1 MNQVGNRLYIYFLL
15 DVEHQMLFNPGINLK
30 LVKQIQAFYISNRCL
45 FLLSKLTSSMIATAV
60 SVSRSSKLVKLI
72 SDISSKL

>member
-30 LVKQIQAFYISNRCL
+30 LVKQIKAFYISNRCL
-45 FLLSKLTSSMIATAV
+45 FYYQSSPLL
-60 SVSRSSKLVKLI
+60 
-72 SDISSKL
+72 